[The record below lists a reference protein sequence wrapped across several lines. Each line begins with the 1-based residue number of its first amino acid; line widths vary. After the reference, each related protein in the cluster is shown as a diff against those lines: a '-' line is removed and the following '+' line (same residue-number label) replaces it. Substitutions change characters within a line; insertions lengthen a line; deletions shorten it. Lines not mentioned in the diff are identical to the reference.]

1 MKRLMR
7 GVAAAVAATLAMIG
21 GNVAA
26 QNVQNDKTALTSER
40 EKVSYA
46 IGLDIARSFEPVA
59 PYVDLG
65 AFEKAVRNSFAG
77 GQPLQSEEEAR
88 AVDNALRVNLAAS
101 QGQAVQGQPPGSK
114 PPAPDKAKV
123 GLMLGDRAVG
133 PSLAPLKD
141 EIELSVLMQAI
152 RTAFAKGQPLLSQSE
167 AQATMAAYL
176 ARKQGEAG
184 AKNRAEGAEFLSK
197 NKTQKG
203 VITTPSG
210 LQYQVL
216 RAGSGARPTPSSTV
230 RVNYE
235 GRLLSG
241 QVFDSS
247 YKRGQPAE
255 FPLNGVVAGWTEGI
269 PLMPVGA
276 KYRFWIP
283 SELAYGPQGQ
293 PQGGIPPN
301 ATLSFDVE
309 LLGILQ

>member
-7 GVAAAVAATLAMIG
+7 GAAAAVAATVAMMG
-21 GNVAA
+21 GSVAA
-26 QNVQNDKTALTSER
+26 QNADKTALTSER

-46 IGLDIARSFEPVA
+46 IGLDIARSYEPLA
-59 PYVDLG
+59 PFVDLG
-65 AFEKAVRNSFAG
+65 TFEKAVQNAFAG
-77 GQPLQSEEEAR
+77 NKPLQSDAEAQ
-88 AVDNALRVNLAAS
+88 ATSDALRANLAAS
-101 QGQAVQGQPPGSK
+101 QGQTLPGLPPGSK
-114 PPAPDKAKV
+114 PPAVDKARV
-123 GLMLGDRAVG
+123 GLLLGDREAG

-141 EIELSVLMQAI
+141 EIELPVLIQAV

-167 AQATMAAYL
+167 AQATIAAYM
-176 ARKQGEAG
+176 ARTQGEAG
-184 AKNRAEGAEFLSK
+184 AKNRAEGAEFLSR

-216 RAGSGARPTPSSTV
+216 RAGSGPRPTPNSTV
-230 RVNYE
+230 RVHYE

-247 YKRGQPAE
+247 YQRGQPAE

-269 PLMPVGA
+269 PLMSVGA

-283 SELAYGPQGQ
+283 SELAYGAQGQ

-301 ATLSFDVE
+301 AVLSFDVE